1 MLPPICEDHRKEL
14 LRFLLVKTAAVR
26 SGLKPAE
33 LLRVRHCYR
42 MRNAEGFQ
50 FCLYRR
56 DIFHTLRL
64 DYLELRAEPQSSLAL
79 FYHPERLCQE
89 LALPEKRAILTR
101 CGYPENATTETLLT
115 MLRER
120 FSREFLPHEVGV
132 FIGYPAKDVVGFMD
146 KLPRTPV
153 HRGGWLVFGN
163 PEESLSRMQLYR
175 QIERF
180 ADRTL
185 DTCTDLQDFF
195 NRINR
200 FNPNHRRYIHG

>member
-1 MLPPICEDHRKEL
+1 MLPPIDENHRKEL

-42 MRNAEGFQ
+42 MRNAEGFP

-64 DYLELRAEPQSSLAL
+64 DYLELREEPQSSLVL
-79 FYHPERLCQE
+79 FYHPERLRQE
-89 LALPEKRAILTR
+89 LALPAKRTILAR
-101 CGYPENATTETLLT
+101 CGYPEHATTASLLAT
-115 MLRER
+115 LRER
-120 FSREFLPHEVGV
+120 FSSEFLPHEVGV

-175 QIERF
+175 RIERF
-180 ADRTL
+180 ANRTL
-185 DTCTDLQDFF
+185 DACADLQDFF

-200 FNPNHRRYIHG
+200 INLKQRSIHHG